1 MKTSNKEIEQHI
13 KEILNNVL
21 PESFNKDVRL
31 REKGFGGPTIR
42 IGASPSTFLINNVA
56 GQLPQYVS
64 LMLWLDEM
72 ELRTQVVGGM
82 GGGGFYR
89 NIRPDLYENEKYLAL
104 GRVKIPFRKPKK
116 LSAAKP
122 NREDVLPGIYNGI
135 EKFFTRYVDSLK
147 EWGDDL
153 MHKDQGDYS
162 FLNDL

>member
-72 ELRTQVVGGM
+72 ELRT
-82 GGGGFYR
+82 
-89 NIRPDLYENEKYLAL
+89 
-104 GRVKIPFRKPKK
+104 
-116 LSAAKP
+116 
-122 NREDVLPGIYNGI
+122 
-135 EKFFTRYVDSLK
+135 
-147 EWGDDL
+147 
-153 MHKDQGDYS
+153 
-162 FLNDL
+162 